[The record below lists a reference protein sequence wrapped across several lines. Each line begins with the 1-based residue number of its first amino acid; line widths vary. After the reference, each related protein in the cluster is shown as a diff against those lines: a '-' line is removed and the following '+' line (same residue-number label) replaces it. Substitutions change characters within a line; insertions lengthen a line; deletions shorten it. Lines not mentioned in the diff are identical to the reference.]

1 MNLIPDD
8 QRNIIDRLIEEER
21 IEDALTQLA
30 EYVEANP
37 TQEILCQHIE
47 ILMENFD
54 WQKASLALAEH
65 TARTLDKLA
74 ATPETQPYIDRVDRT
89 INELVDAMQ
98 DEIRE
103 EMREI
108 AKRSEALLPLAPR
121 WPSIYGIHGQALLN
135 IMTIPQRRSSF
146 FSREEPPARVNRDD
160 LLAAKGSFEKALAGL
175 DAGHPMYKRCLL
187 ALIEVFEHLEDHEMA
202 LQWCEKGDGIL
213 RDLLETW
220 DKVGVNALKKLLQ
233 LMDDDIRRR
242 RHNSR
247 VDVVQKVKAVG
258 LIPEISAR
266 YADRALRD
274 GDLKTAEALYKQV
287 SEDKRDY
294 RENEEQKREILRG
307 LRQVYERIEKPAYR
321 SNSLLDRISRN
332 KDVNPFRRSGGI
344 TSKFMPRQGDS
355 PLAFIPPVEVYG
367 LPRDNMRLYG
377 ISGLIAVADK
387 RGDSHEVL
395 RWIYEMLEDR
405 QVPAASNTALLD
417 RLEALEM
424 QASTQTYHQQ
434 VAMAAE
440 AYRAGDVATAK
451 SAYLQATASPMA
463 EPADFMWLAVCM
475 AATGDDPDT
484 ISHLIRDLPPETIT
498 APPRK
503 DARFLLDYLSAG
515 GHWALTDRFI
525 APVQT
530 AKKWL
535 AGYQER
541 RQHFRETQADVARA
555 YIASGRLGRAQMI
568 AADLLAIDPDDTDAA
583 LIMGR
588 VQSAQRHWSAA
599 RRVLAPLEAHPEAQ
613 RLLMEIDLAEGRL
626 QRAEARLR
634 ELDDQT
640 AADGVRRRMEQT
652 PFFRVAQA
660 THSVTPDTLTRKAAD
675 VWNATFAV
683 RLTGVHVAAQL
694 PSMQHQIAEFLIGL
708 HRVDQFLAQPH
719 FTWRY
724 IGRDGRL
731 TIALICRVEASAQP
745 VAESTAR
752 TLWHIIRHLL
762 PYQTQQIY
770 TYDPVIHPDEL
781 DYLIQP
787 LNVESAAQ
795 ITRTETQLPGTDT
808 LYRVQSFGIY
818 DGNMHRLLRLIADHP
833 GGAIMETYFHP
844 TDVYAW
850 ERAAIEKMLSRNRH
864 GRDGLDAMPHTNN
877 VMVQLEQSAATQAA
891 AQVYQDFFGAIQSL
905 PFIVQTRVAA
915 SGSLDPALPEIA
927 GLELFGPSAY
937 RVLMAYTQD
946 EVETARRTI
955 GEISGERWGYTAAP
969 DGLARW
975 RYLLTPMET
984 LTATRLPVPNVEGL
998 PGVQTLAVRVAPLP
1012 NHLPEEG
1019 AIIGESIVPVRGKP
1033 AEIRLSTADRLRH
1046 AYLVGRTGTGKS
1058 TLLQNMALQDIEAGL
1073 GVGIID
1079 PHGDLVENLL
1089 PRIPA
1094 HRRHDVIL
1102 LDPGDVARPMGLNIL
1117 DVKGTHAQNVV
1128 ISDFIGLLYT
1138 LFDPNRVGMIGP
1150 RFENA
1155 VRNSMLL
1162 AMDISG
1168 STFIEVVRIL
1178 TDKSF
1183 REKCLELVTDPIVKS
1198 YWTDVAPNIA
1208 RMGDGDMLDYVTSK
1222 FGRFINDRLMRNIIG
1237 QSHNALD
1244 LRGIM
1249 NDGKILLVNLAK
1261 GKMGSEASHF
1271 LGLLLMP
1278 QIFVAAL
1285 SRANLPEAQRRLFCL
1300 YVDEFHNF
1308 TTPTFST
1315 MLAESRKYGVALTVA
1330 NQFISQLTPN
1340 IREAVFGNVGTLL
1353 SFRVGIRDAQFL
1365 AQEYYPVYGE
1375 NDLINLPN
1383 YYMLAKML
1391 VDGDAA
1397 APFPVR
1403 TLPDNRVEV
1412 AAVGEQIR
1420 GNARMQYG
1428 RDERVVNMEIRQ
1440 RYENPPRRR

>member
-1 MNLIPDD
+1 LAM
-8 QRNIIDRLIEEER
+8 ID
-21 IEDALTQLA
+21 
-30 EYVEANP
+30 
-37 TQEILCQHIE
+37 
-47 ILMENFD
+47 
-54 WQKASLALAEH
+54 
-65 TARTLDKLA
+65 
-74 ATPETQPYIDRVDRT
+74 
-89 INELVDAMQ
+89 
-98 DEIRE
+98 
-103 EMREI
+103 
-108 AKRSEALLPLAPR
+108 
-121 WPSIYGIHGQALLN
+121 
-135 IMTIPQRRSSF
+135 
-146 FSREEPPARVNRDD
+146 
-160 LLAAKGSFEKALAGL
+160 
-175 DAGHPMYKRCLL
+175 
-187 ALIEVFEHLEDHEMA
+187 VFQHLEDHEKA
-202 LQWCEKGDGIL
+202 LHWCEKGDGIL
-213 RDLLETW
+213 RDILDTW
-220 DKVGVNALKKLLQ
+220 DKVGVNALKTLLQ
-233 LMDDDIRRR
+233 LLDEDIRKRQPR
-242 RHNSR
+242 GW
-247 VDVVQKVKAVG
+247 VEIVKEVKIIEI
-258 LIPEISAR
+258 IPEISAR
-266 YADRALRD
+266 YADSALRE
-274 GDLKTAEALYKQV
+274 GDLPAAESLYRLV
-287 SEDKRDY
+287 SADNRDY
-294 RENEEQKREILRG
+294 RENAEQKREILRG
-307 LRQVYERIEKPAYR
+307 LRQVYERIAAIEKPENR
-321 SNSLLDRISRN
+321 RFGLMDRIG
-332 KDVNPFRRSGGI
+332 KGGNPFNRDGADKPAES
-344 TSKFMPRQGDS
+344 
-355 PLAFIPPVEVYG
+355 AFIPPVEVYG

-377 ISGLIAVADK
+377 ISGLIAVADQ

-417 RLEALEM
+417 RLEVLEM

-434 VAMAAE
+434 VAMAQE
-440 AYRAGDVATAK
+440 AYRAGDVMAAK
-451 SAYLQATASPMA
+451 SAYLQATASPTA
-463 EPADFMWLAVCM
+463 EPVDFMWLAVCM
-475 AATGDDPDT
+475 AQTGDDPDT
-484 ISHLIRDLPPETIT
+484 ISHLIHDLPQATIT

-503 DARFLLDYLSAG
+503 DARHLLDYLSAG
-515 GHWALTDRFI
+515 GHWALTDRFV

-535 AGYQER
+535 ADYQER
-541 RQHFRETQADVARA
+541 RQRFRESQADVARA
-555 YIASGRLGRAQMI
+555 YIASGRLGRAEMI
-568 AADLLAIDPDDTDAA
+568 AADLLAIDPDDTAAA

-588 VQSAQRHWSAA
+588 VKSAQRHWSVA
-599 RRVLAPLEAHPEAQ
+599 RRVLAPLANHPAVGVEAQ

-626 QRAEARLR
+626 QRAESRLR
-634 ELDDQT
+634 EMDDQT
-640 AADGVRRRMEQT
+640 AADGIRRRMEQT
-652 PFFRVAQA
+652 PFFRVTQA
-660 THSVTPDTLTRKAAD
+660 AHSVTPDTLTRKPAN

-683 RLTGVHVAAQL
+683 RLSGVHVASQL
-694 PSMQHQIAEFLIGL
+694 PSMQHQTAEFLIGL

-731 TIALICRVEASAQP
+731 TIALICRVEASAQQ

-787 LNVESAAQ
+787 LDVASAAQ
-795 ITRTETQLPGTDT
+795 ITRTETQPSGPDT

-850 ERAAIEKMLSRNRH
+850 ERAAIEKMLSRNAR
-864 GRDGLDAMPHTNN
+864 GRGGLDAMPQSDN
-877 VMVQLEQSAATQAA
+877 VMVQLEQSATTQAA

-915 SGSLDPALPEIA
+915 AGLLDPALPEIA

-946 EVETARRTI
+946 EVETADRTI
-955 GEISGERWGYTAAP
+955 REISGERWGYTAAP
-969 DGLARW
+969 EGLARW

-1012 NHLPEEG
+1012 NRLPEEG
-1019 AIIGESIVPVRGKP
+1019 GIIGESIVPVRGKP

-1046 AYLVGRTGTGKS
+1046 AYVVGRTGTGKS

-1138 LFDPNRVGMIGP
+1138 LFDPNRIGMIGP

-1168 STFIEVVRIL
+1168 STFIEVVRIM

-1198 YWTDVAPNIA
+1198 YWTDIAPNIA

-1330 NQFISQLTPN
+1330 NQFISQLTPT
-1340 IREAVFGNVGTLL
+1340 IREAVFGNIGTLL

-1365 AQEYYPVYGE
+1365 GQEYYPVYGE

-1412 AAVGEQIR
+1412 SEVGEQIR
-1420 GNARMQYG
+1420 NNARMRFG